1 MKIYDFDKL
10 VESHQF
16 SNTEAVLTI
25 GVYDGFH
32 TGHQRVLKETV
43 ALASAEGLKSVV
55 ITFSQNPK
63 ALTGRYLFSKPLM
76 SERQMTRYLASL
88 GVDYL
93 VVIDF
98 SPEFSKLSGEEFVA
112 RCCTMFSVRA
122 VVVGEDFHCGY
133 KADTSVKE
141 LKALVKRCSHEAKL
155 IVPATYRLDDGRVN
169 STTLVREL
177 LTQGKVSQVETL
189 LGRYYAV
196 DLGQIPL
203 KITGLSLSFV
213 IEDAVQLLPPPGVY
227 QTKLNLSD
235 GSTLEVIAHLT
246 PDSLNLAGEF
256 NVESSITYDY
266 LEFVKEFID
275 DVDERDEESNC

>member
-10 VESHQF
+10 VESRQF
-16 SNTEAVLTI
+16 GDTEAVLTI

-32 TGHQRVLKETV
+32 TGHQRVLKETIAV
-43 ALASAEGLKSVV
+43 ATKEGVKSVA

-63 ALTGRYLFSKPLM
+63 ALTGRYLFSKPLL
-76 SERQMTRYLASL
+76 SERQTTHYLTTL

-112 RCCTMFSVRA
+112 RCCAMFSVRA
-122 VVVGEDFHCGY
+122 VVVGEDFRCGY

-141 LKALVKRCSHEAKL
+141 LKALVERCSPAAKL

-169 STTLVREL
+169 SSTLVREL
-177 LTQGKVSQVETL
+177 LTQGKVSFLETL

-196 DLGQIPL
+196 DLGQIPP
-203 KITGLSLSFV
+203 KITGSSLSFV
-213 IEDAVQLLPPPGVY
+213 IDQAVQLLPPPGVY
-227 QTKLNLSD
+227 QTRLNLSD
-235 GSTLEVIAHLT
+235 GSTLEVIAHLGPT
-246 PDSLNLAGEF
+246 SLDLEGDF
-256 NVESSITYDY
+256 NFESSITYDN
-266 LEFVKEFID
+266 LEFVKELID